1 MTDRPAIRLMISGR
15 VQGVGYRYW
24 TVGEARRLGL
34 EGWVRNLSDGRVEI
48 LALGPQDRLDR
59 LENSCHAG
67 PSSARVSAVARSL
80 AADDGS
86 RGFREKP
93 TSEAGSGA

>member
-1 MTDRPAIRLMISGR
+1 MTDRPAIRLIVSGR

-34 EGWVRNLSDGRVEI
+34 EGWVRNLADGRVEI
-48 LALGPQDRLDR
+48 LALGAQDRTDR
-59 LENSCHAG
+59 LETACHAG
-67 PSSARVSAVARSL
+67 PPAARVSAVARSL

-86 RGFREKP
+86 RGFSEKP
-93 TSEAGSGA
+93 TSA

>member
-15 VQGVGYRYW
+15 VQAVGYRYW

-48 LALGPQDRLDR
+48 LALGPQNRLDA
-59 LENSCHAG
+59 LETACHAG
-67 PSSARVSAVARSL
+67 PPAARVSSVARSL
-80 AADDGS
+80 ARDDGS
-86 RGFREKP
+86 NGFSEKTISAP
-93 TSEAGSGA
+93 